1 MTRPALRPSRP
12 VARALGAA
20 LLVGVL
26 GAGTVACSGSEG
38 SSSTTTTV
46 GVTTGTGDPALGRL
60 ADLDGSLDGLS
71 GGQLDCYRTSMAFL
85 ALTLTPVAVISGAD
99 TGGLASVEQDLAT
112 LRAQVPAAIAAD
124 FDTYATGVQ
133 AFATALKGVDLTDL
147 QSTTTRQQL
156 VAAQASLETPEVT
169 AAETSIKRW
178 FSVTCPSPGTST
190 TTAG

>member
-1 MTRPALRPSRP
+1 MGL
-12 VARALGAA
+12 LGAA
-20 LLVGVL
+20 
-26 GAGTVACSGSEG
+26 TVACSGSEG

-99 TGGLASVEQDLAT
+99 PAGLEGIDQDLAT
-112 LRAQVPAAIAAD
+112 LRAQVPPAIAAD
-124 FDTYATGVQ
+124 FDTYAAGVQ

-147 QSTTTRQQL
+147 QSATTRQQL
-156 VAAQASLETPEVT
+156 VAAQASLETPEVKG
-169 AAETSIKRW
+169 AEDAIQRW
-178 FSVTCPSPGTST
+178 FAETCPSPGATT